1 MMRTAPMKKESRRT
15 PWLGTVHFDLT
26 ELGYVD
32 LEPPPGIDVA
42 MIRKTLHELVHKV
55 VAIVD
60 CSRATP
66 TSGEAVT
73 LCHAF
78 LDWSIPQRGLNGLA
92 LIVFVY
98 AETDD
103 ATIRALLAPDRA
115 LQECPVE
122 RAVYDGRGQ
131 RYWYWQEMQGLL
143 ASHKAPA

>member
-1 MMRTAPMKKESRRT
+1 RVPVRREAAMMRIGSMGKESRRT

-98 AETDD
+98 AE
-103 ATIRALLAPDRA
+103 
-115 LQECPVE
+115 
-122 RAVYDGRGQ
+122 
-131 RYWYWQEMQGLL
+131 
-143 ASHKAPA
+143 